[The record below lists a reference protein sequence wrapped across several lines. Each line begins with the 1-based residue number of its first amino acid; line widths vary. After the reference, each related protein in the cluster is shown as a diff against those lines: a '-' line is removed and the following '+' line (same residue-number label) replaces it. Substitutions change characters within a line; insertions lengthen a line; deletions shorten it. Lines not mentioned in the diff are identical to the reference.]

1 MSGEGRSTLHD
12 QSAQSQVGKFERVA
26 SQEREDFPRFR
37 YLFES
42 GELLPPAVFMQALEL
57 GAYESLG

>member
-1 MSGEGRSTLHD
+1 MLPASICV
-12 QSAQSQVGKFERVA
+12 SQVGKFERVA

-57 GAYESLG
+57 GAYESLGSYHLRE